1 MTREQNLLQQY
12 IIYDRTDAV
21 KVRKYF
27 MKILI
32 LGVTGMLG
40 NSMFRFLSSD
50 EAFDVYATSR
60 NNSVYSHFSKD
71 LSTKLV
77 TNVDVENHDSLVKVF
92 NKIKPNIVIN
102 CIGLV
107 KHLAD
112 ANDPLKALPINSL
125 LPHRL
130 ANLCELSG
138 ARLIHIS
145 TDCVFSGKKGN
156 YKESDF
162 VDCYDLYGRSKFLG
176 EVDYPHAITL
186 RTSIIG
192 HELAGNRSLINWFL
206 SSEGS
211 VKGFE
216 KAIYSGLPTVE
227 IARIIRD
234 VVLSNKELHG
244 LYHVASNPINKLELL
259 KLVAEIYNKK
269 IDIIP
274 SDELIID
281 RSLDATRF
289 NEVTGY
295 TPPEWKELVK
305 RMWEFR

>member
-1 MTREQNLLQQY
+1 
-12 IIYDRTDAV
+12 
-21 KVRKYF
+21 

-40 NSMFRFLSSD
+40 NSMFRFLSQDSK
-50 EAFDVYATSR
+50 FDVCATAR
-60 NNSVYSHFSKD
+60 NNFARSYFSKD
-71 LSTKLV
+71 LSDKLI
-77 TNVDVENHDSLVKVF
+77 TNVDVENHDSLVEVF
-92 NKIKPNIVIN
+92 INKTKPEIVIN

-107 KHLAD
+107 KQLAD

-130 ANLCELSG
+130 ANLCKLANS
-138 ARLIHIS
+138 RLIHIS

-162 VDCYDLYGRSKFLG
+162 PDCYDLYGRSKFLG

-206 SSEGS
+206 SAEGQ

-216 KAIYSGLPTVE
+216 KAIYSGFPTD
-227 IARIIRD
+227 RKS
-234 VVLSNKELHG
+234 VV
-244 LYHVASNPINKLELL
+244 
-259 KLVAEIYNKK
+259 
-269 IDIIP
+269 
-274 SDELIID
+274 
-281 RSLDATRF
+281 
-289 NEVTGY
+289 
-295 TPPEWKELVK
+295 
-305 RMWEFR
+305 

>member
-1 MTREQNLLQQY
+1 
-12 IIYDRTDAV
+12 
-21 KVRKYF
+21 

-40 NSMFRFLSSD
+40 NSMFRFLSQDSK
-50 EAFDVYATSR
+50 FDVYATAR
-60 NNSVYSHFSKD
+60 NNSTHSYFSKD
-71 LSTKLV
+71 LSDKLI
-77 TNVDVENHDSLVKVF
+77 TNVDVENHDSLVEVF
-92 NKIKPNIVIN
+92 NKAKPEIVIN

-107 KHLAD
+107 KQLAD

-130 ANLCELSG
+130 ANLCKLANS
-138 ARLIHIS
+138 RLIHIS

-162 VDCYDLYGRSKFLG
+162 PDCYDLYGRSKFLG
-176 EVDYPHAITL
+176 EVDYPHVITL

-206 SSEGS
+206 SAEGQ

-216 KAIYSGLPTVE
+216 KAIYSGFPTVE
-227 IARIIRD
+227 LARIIRD
-234 VVLSNKELHG
+234 FVLPNKELHG
-244 LYHVASNPINKLELL
+244 LYHVASKPINKLELL
-259 KLVAEIYNKK
+259 KLVAEIYNKE

-274 SDELIID
+274 SDELVID
-281 RSLDATRF
+281 RSLDATSF
-289 NEVTGY
+289 NKVTGY
-295 TPPEWKELVK
+295 TPPDWRELVK
-305 RMWEFR
+305 RMCEFG